1 MVVWNL
7 LLQADPEGSPLIV
20 RAASWRINPSTQNRE
35 LRVAEKNNY
44 PILLVFR
51 PGYGVA
57 LTVEYA

>member
-1 MVVWNL
+1 MAERTPVSGGK
-7 LLQADPEGSPLIV
+7 D
-20 RAASWRINPSTQNRE
+20 